1 MAAEVPSG
9 VVGKPDNPEDYVPI
23 QVGEWA
29 RGYGTVYV
37 PREMWAGLRPVSRA
51 FTFYLPDR
59 GRFRLEFDLPV
70 ERLEP

>member
-9 VVGKPDNPEDYVPI
+9 QMGKPDNPEDYVPI

-29 RGYGTVYV
+29 RRYGIIYV
-37 PREMWAGLRPVSRA
+37 PREMWDDLRPVSRE
-51 FTFYLPDR
+51 FTFYLPDK

-70 ERLEP
+70 GRLEP